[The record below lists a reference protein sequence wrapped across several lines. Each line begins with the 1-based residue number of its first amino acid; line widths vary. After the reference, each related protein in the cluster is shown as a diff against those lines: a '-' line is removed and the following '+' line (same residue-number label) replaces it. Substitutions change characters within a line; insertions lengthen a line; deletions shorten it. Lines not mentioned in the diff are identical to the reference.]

1 MLPAVGVYDGKKA
14 SECKAAIETLAIKS
28 NPTKCAKTSN
38 VTPVCTPRGFLWDS
52 INYNCAYN
60 SLLTILCS
68 VYEECTLSW
77 KNQVSNSNAKLSMV
91 GQMFDLIAQK
101 SQTAVE
107 ARNQVREAMGLL
119 EPSLGARGS
128 EYTDCYLLAK
138 TLLTPDIFRL

>member
-1 MLPAVGVYDGKKA
+1 
-14 SECKAAIETLAIKS
+14 
-28 NPTKCAKTSN
+28 
-38 VTPVCTPRGFLWDS
+38 
-52 INYNCAYN
+52 
-60 SLLTILCS
+60 
-68 VYEECTLSW
+68 
-77 KNQVSNSNAKLSMV
+77 MV

-138 TLLTPDIFRL
+138 TLLTPDTFRLQYEYQCTQCDYVSAWMKCDAQQYGIQMKQALWLFD